1 MRTVVVMAAVV
12 LCAAVWTPS
21 AAVAAPEP
29 QSGNSGQMPVG
40 MGRKKAPPP
49 PEQPQEEQGK
59 SDNAGQ
65 QQAPPPPPKKKK
77 DDRR

>member
-1 MRTVVVMAAVV
+1 MRNVIVMAAVV
-12 LCAAVWTPS
+12 LCAAVWTAS

-40 MGRKKAPPP
+40 MGRKKNPPP
-49 PEQPQEEQGK
+49 PEQEQPQEDQAKQG
-59 SDNAGQ
+59 NAGQ
-65 QQAPPPPPKKKK
+65 QPAPPPKKKK